1 MSGRTAA
8 PFPPASL
15 SGEGLE
21 GWVAAVT
28 AILKSGPGFPFALA
42 VRDAYISVPAT
53 AFHQFR

>member
-28 AILKSGPGFPFALA
+28 AILKSAGFS
-42 VRDAYISVPAT
+42 VRAGCARRLYFCPCDSLSSISI
-53 AFHQFR
+53 